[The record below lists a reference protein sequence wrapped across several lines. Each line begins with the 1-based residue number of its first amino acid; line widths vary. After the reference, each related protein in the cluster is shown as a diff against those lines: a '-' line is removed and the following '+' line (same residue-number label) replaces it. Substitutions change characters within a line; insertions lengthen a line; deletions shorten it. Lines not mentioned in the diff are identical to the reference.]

1 MMFRGD
7 YISDE
12 KATLLAEALHNK
24 KNTTIT
30 SIYCIRFEFSSTDGF
45 TMFINA
51 VCTTLQ
57 KILFTRNDFDM
68 DLFPMDYKQVQ
79 IVSSNLKDT
88 SCSLTRIDLSN
99 CHMGYMGMICIMES
113 LLYNTIL
120 ENINLT
126 NTIGPDVNGKYYNT
140 STAMDEATLVYDDS
154 TNAESS
160 ILVKGLMQVATIV
173 GTVVQNNTTLKHLD
187 LSCNQ
192 FDDECIVPI
201 ADGLRTNKALKTLF
215 LSENPISDD
224 GVIALA
230 NALKYNKSLETLDM
244 HDNVNKI

>member
-1 MMFRGD
+1 MLIFNNEYDTNNNQSNDDRSVCTILIDDLLSTDKNYNNSIVEGQVVCMMFRGD

-45 TMFINA
+45 TIFINA

-99 CHMGYMGMICIMES
+99 CRMGIYGDDM
-113 LLYNTIL
+113 
-120 ENINLT
+120 
-126 NTIGPDVNGKYYNT
+126 YY
-140 STAMDEATLVYDDS
+140 
-154 TNAESS
+154 
-160 ILVKGLMQVATIV
+160 
-173 GTVVQNNTTLKHLD
+173 
-187 LSCNQ
+187 
-192 FDDECIVPI
+192 
-201 ADGLRTNKALKTLF
+201 
-215 LSENPISDD
+215 
-224 GVIALA
+224 GVFI
-230 NALKYNKSLETLDM
+230 
-244 HDNVNKI
+244 I